1 MAGIAGTETCHSGY
15 RTTALADKELI
26 TCLNIRQGKDW
37 MPCALLAQRDHQ
49 SCAHPMRGPYLPD
62 FPSGSGIF
70 LPGKQT
76 RCTAKS
82 D

>member
-1 MAGIAGTETCHSGY
+1 MAGIAGTESCHSGY

-37 MPCALLAQRDHQ
+37 MPCALLAQPDHQ
-49 SCAHPMRGPYLPD
+49 SCAQPMRGLYLP
-62 FPSGSGIF
+62 FFLSVSGIF
-70 LPGKQT
+70 LPGKQAH
-76 RCTAKS
+76 CTAKS